1 MKFFEKI
8 IRSGTGMSHKRF
20 IAVLFSIVLVIFGF
34 VLLFVEIKEN
44 NVPLFNQIL
53 YIFSGVILFQTG
65 ASVAEKMKKTEQ
77 KEKLE
82 ENNL

>member
-65 ASVAEKMKKTEQ
+65 ASVAEKMKKKNE
-77 KEKLE
+77 EK
-82 ENNL
+82 